1 MSGFVLM
8 LFSGSLYA
16 QSPQGGVNA
25 KSGNN
30 KPQVSAK
37 SHSSMQKHEK
47 MKTQGNDVKLQQ
59 SSSNAAKGDAKSEMN
74 KPKPKPKA
82 KPKKTGK

>member
-16 QSPQGGVNA
+16 QAPQGGVNA

-37 SHSSMQKHEK
+37 SHAGMQKHEK

-59 SSSNAAKGDAKSEMN
+59 SSASAKGDAKGEMN

-82 KPKKTGK
+82 KPKKSSK